1 MRNLEIKKIYEQYDD
16 EVVDYMEH
24 LISSLKKQYGKI
36 EDEWYCSLKLIAYN
50 YNIIVKCQKDIDAN
64 GFTKLDGANRMAK
77 NPCISILNNAQAYL
91 MKLLGSF
98 GLTVLAKSKIKNI
111 DASDTTIESLLA

>member
-1 MRNLEIKKIYEQYDD
+1 MKKLEIKKIYSQYDE
-16 EVVDYMEH
+16 EVVEYMDH
-24 LISSLKKQYGKI
+24 LIEALKKQYGKI

-50 YNIIVKCQKDIDAN
+50 YNTIVKCQKDIEEN

-98 GLTVLAKSKIKNI
+98 GLNVMSRSKIKNI
-111 DASDTTIESLLA
+111 DNAEVSIDALLA